1 MTFQKIMLLA
11 LAGALGTVARA
22 LVVLL
27 TQKLTGP
34 RFPWGTVAVNLSGCL
49 LFGLLWT
56 LAEERG
62 RIGPE
67 LRTIALVGFMGA
79 YTTFSS
85 FVNDSVG
92 LAQAGRT
99 GAALFNVG
107 LQNVLGV
114 ACFLLGAFVAR
125 EIF

>member
-1 MTFQKIMLLA
+1 MTLQKIMLLA
-11 LAGALGTVARA
+11 VAGALGTLARVFVVA
-22 LVVLL
+22 L
-27 TQKLTGP
+27 TQRAAGL
-34 RFPWGTVAVNLSGCL
+34 RFPWGTAAVNLIGCL

-79 YTTFSS
+79 FTTFSS

-92 LAQAGRT
+92 LFQAGRN

-114 ACFLLGAFVAR
+114 GCFLLGAYLAR
-125 EIF
+125 EMF